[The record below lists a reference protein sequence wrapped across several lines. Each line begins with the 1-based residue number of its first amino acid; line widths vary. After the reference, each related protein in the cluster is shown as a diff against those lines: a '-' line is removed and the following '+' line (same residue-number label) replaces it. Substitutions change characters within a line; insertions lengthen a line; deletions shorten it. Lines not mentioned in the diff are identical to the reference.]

1 MSQHDMNIANQGF
14 PNTRSDLNL
23 ALVALVSNSSGAT
36 APSTM
41 YAYQWWLD
49 TNTTPTTLKMRNTA
63 NDAWISVMLLN
74 QSTNIMSLSLDSPL
88 TVAAG
93 SAAAP
98 SIVSTTGTADTG
110 MWFPAAD
117 TVAWSTAGT
126 ERVRIT
132 SAGNV
137 GIGTSLPTTRLT
149 VGSLGAGTTDATYK
163 GNIRI
168 EGLETTLESQGG
180 LEFKMTS
187 DGYGAK
193 IQAIS
198 SGGTNI
204 SFATRN
210 NSATWTE
217 RMRISS
223 SGAVL
228 AQAISESASS
238 GVGIKLLT
246 NRGGVSN
253 RTQLAIVGVE
263 STSATTGFSLY
274 STGAAAYRFYID
286 DDGKPYSTLPLG
298 TISDARLKTNIKNIS
313 YGLEDLLKI
322 RPVNFDWKDGSDT
335 NRVGFIAQELKPI
348 ISQAVTDTRNIA
360 EDETPYM
367 AVTESNLIPVM
378 VKAIQEQQA
387 IIETLTARITA
398 LENK

>member
-263 STSATTGFSLY
+263 STSATSGFSLY

>member
-263 STSATTGFSLY
+263 STSATSGFSL
-274 STGAAAYRFYID
+274 
-286 DDGKPYSTLPLG
+286 
-298 TISDARLKTNIKNIS
+298 
-313 YGLEDLLKI
+313 
-322 RPVNFDWKDGSDT
+322 
-335 NRVGFIAQELKPI
+335 
-348 ISQAVTDTRNIA
+348 
-360 EDETPYM
+360 
-367 AVTESNLIPVM
+367 
-378 VKAIQEQQA
+378 
-387 IIETLTARITA
+387 
-398 LENK
+398 